1 MVRGIFLLSAAVAM
15 AAIAPVAHAQS
26 SLVMTA
32 PETIVKS
39 LYPRSELEKLIVLGT
54 PESLAKAKEGLA
66 NSRLVPPDEK
76 PALDEIIRG
85 VSSILYGPSEI
96 FSIGTDAKHFA
107 KRDSVAIAQLI
118 DASRGK
124 IFAVPQGTDT
134 SMLTE
139 LLPALAVFRTEDREI
154 VRVANEYA
162 DRFES
167 SGIAPSVIPDLV
179 RAKTA
184 KSAGDWAKA
193 YVIYEKIANRHSDV
207 WIARFELGCIAYR
220 RGLYAE
226 AEAYLSSVYPL
237 RSQDPKFLAAYAS
250 ALYQNARFADAEPI
264 VRRALE
270 SDPGNPDLATALAH
284 ILIDRNAF
292 QEAQTYVDTLGR
304 KKPGDRSYLY
314 LKTLQLKGLGRREE
328 ALRWARRAFQQY
340 PRDAEF
346 MVILAGLL
354 FAGPKDGHREAVL
367 LAQEAKRVIREGSA
381 QADGLAAMRSPLS
394 LALLSEADSEA
405 SRYLVVDAYN
415 RQDWYAA
422 ATLLDSQERETMD
435 KAMVATI
442 LRKSGRI
449 GEALS
454 YSSDWFSQNPESE
467 AAAEAYLRTLAVA
480 SSGTA
485 VASLGSG
492 GISDIGGGLGILS
505 LLTAGSSA
513 AGSSSQSN
521 LLGLVL
527 KIISGGDMASYSS
540 SLRSYILYLNGT
552 IQKDRAAAIENYH
565 KALFEEADNIEAI
578 LGLAVLYKESG
589 DVSKAQ
595 FYLRQARM
603 IGTNDKDLLKT
614 MEELEK
620 ALASG

>member
-1 MVRGIFLLSAAVAM
+1 
-15 AAIAPVAHAQS
+15 
-26 SLVMTA
+26 
-32 PETIVKS
+32 
-39 LYPRSELEKLIVLGT
+39 
-54 PESLAKAKEGLA
+54 
-66 NSRLVPPDEK
+66 PD
-76 PALDEIIRG
+76 
-85 VSSILYGPSEI
+85 
-96 FSIGTDAKHFA
+96 
-107 KRDSVAIAQLI
+107 
-118 DASRGK
+118 
-124 IFAVPQGTDT
+124 
-134 SMLTE
+134 
-139 LLPALAVFRTEDREI
+139 
-154 VRVANEYA
+154 
-162 DRFES
+162 
-167 SGIAPSVIPDLV
+167 
-179 RAKTA
+179 
-184 KSAGDWAKA
+184 
-193 YVIYEKIANRHSDV
+193 
-207 WIARFELGCIAYR
+207 
-220 RGLYAE
+220 
-226 AEAYLSSVYPL
+226 
-237 RSQDPKFLAAYAS
+237 
-250 ALYQNARFADAEPI
+250 
-264 VRRALE
+264 
-270 SDPGNPDLATALAH
+270 
-284 ILIDRNAF
+284 
-292 QEAQTYVDTLGR
+292 
-304 KKPGDRSYLY
+304 
-314 LKTLQLKGLGRREE
+314 
-328 ALRWARRAFQQY
+328 
-340 PRDAEF
+340 
-346 MVILAGLL
+346 
-354 FAGPKDGHREAVL
+354 
-367 LAQEAKRVIREGSA
+367 GS
-381 QADGLAAMRSPLS
+381 AAMRSPLA
-394 LALLSEADSEA
+394 LALLAEADSEA

-513 AGSSSQSN
+513 SGSSSQSN